1 MLEIEKE
8 LKEGDAAIDKI
19 DLAKNQA
26 DILHSVTLSY
36 FRILKDCGSGEGLG
50 DVRKGNN
57 AAGDLLPVCLRG
69 LAKFS
74 HLIHLD
80 GMWTRSVVLFDKLI
94 IPI

>member
-26 DILHSVTLSY
+26 DMLHSVTLSY
-36 FRILKDCGSGEGLG
+36 FRILRECGNV
-50 DVRKGNN
+50 DVSSNKKSSSVT
-57 AAGDLLPVCLRG
+57 ASELLPICLRG

-74 HLIHLD
+74 HLIHLE
-80 GMWTRSVVLFDKLI
+80 GR
-94 IPI
+94 